1 MSKITRNQRTAYVS
15 SWGKSTLLARVLW
28 QVVWLLL
35 FRPTPK
41 FLSPWRILL
50 LRLFGARIDGRPF
63 VSASCRIAMP
73 WLLKMEHRACLGEE
87 VVVYNLG
94 RVILRERCT
103 VAQRV
108 YLCGGS
114 HDVSTP
120 RLPLLTGDIEV
131 GADVFIGAAA
141 FILPGVRIGDGAV
154 VGAASVV
161 TKDMPEW
168 MICAGN
174 PCRPIKTRPW
184 NPEG

>member
-1 MSKITRNQRTAYVS
+1 
-15 SWGKSTLLARVLW
+15 
-28 QVVWLLL
+28 
-35 FRPTPK
+35 
-41 FLSPWRILL
+41 
-50 LRLFGARIDGRPF
+50 
-63 VSASCRIAMP
+63 MP